1 MDLIARLKRKEEDAL
16 IEIMDMYG
24 DYLLRMAFL
33 LVKVH
38 QRAEEAVQ
46 DTFITAFHKIE
57 QLDQGKLLK
66 SWLT

>member
-1 MDLIARLKRKEEDAL
+1 MDLVARLKRKEEDAL

-38 QRAEEAVQ
+38 QRAEEAVRLCIKCSMQ
-46 DTFITAFHKIE
+46 
-57 QLDQGKLLK
+57 
-66 SWLT
+66 